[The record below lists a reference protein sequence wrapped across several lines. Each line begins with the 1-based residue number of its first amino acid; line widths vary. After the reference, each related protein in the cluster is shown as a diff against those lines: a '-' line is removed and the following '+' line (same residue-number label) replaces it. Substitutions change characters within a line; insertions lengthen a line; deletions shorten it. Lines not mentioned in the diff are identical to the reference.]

1 MANKTNKTIKTRIKN
16 KYDTQEN
23 FSQATFTPLR
33 GEILFYDV
41 DGSLENR
48 KMKVGDGETA
58 IGDLPFFNP
67 FNTAFIGTREAY
79 TAAYAAGHIPVGT
92 IVIIT
97 DEDDEDDSGITSSTL
112 GQGVLGHLILG

>member
-58 IGDLPFFNP
+58 IGDLPFFSP

-79 TAAYAAGHIPVGT
+79 NASYAAGHIPIGT

>member
-97 DEDDEDDSGITSSTL
+97 DEDDEDDSGIISSTL